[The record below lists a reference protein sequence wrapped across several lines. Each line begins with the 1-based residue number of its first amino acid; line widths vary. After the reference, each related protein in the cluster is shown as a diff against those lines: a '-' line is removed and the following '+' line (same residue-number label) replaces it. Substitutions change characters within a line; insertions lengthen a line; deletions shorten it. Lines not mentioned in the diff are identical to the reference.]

1 MSGLCYVE
9 IYDLKA
15 EQALVKSR
23 FSQLLAL
30 EQGKLASWKSSM
42 LLSEVAIKVI
52 CRKCQFL
59 NTILLICYLTS
70 QMFQPEW
77 M

>member
-1 MSGLCYVE
+1 MSGLWYVE

-15 EQALVKSR
+15 GPALVKSQ

-30 EQGKLASWKSSM
+30 EQDKLASWKSSV
-42 LLSEVAIKVI
+42 LLAEVAIKVI

-59 NTILLICYLTS
+59 NTVLLICYLTS